1 MVHLGGQG
9 EVIVVTQVDGIEL
22 GVDGCQRVSLEGLEI
37 GFRRPRNGV
46 VDESHD

>member
-1 MVHLGGQG
+1 MLGLNGS
-9 EVIVVTQVDGIEL
+9 E
-22 GVDGCQRVSLEGLEI
+22 RVCLEGLEI